1 MSKAAYCLPNFFLN
15 ISKEILC
22 NYDNTEKLLD
32 CMKLAS
38 SIVIICMHV
47 LAYVLAYTISWIE
60 SITKHELLP
69 NHDPQLITYVIKP
82 VWMIVGYSTRNLKV
96 RYY

>member
-15 ISKEILC
+15 ISKEILHS
-22 NYDNTEKLLD
+22 YDNTEKLLD
-32 CMKLAS
+32 CVRLAS
-38 SIVIICMHV
+38 SIASYMQV

-69 NHDPQLITYVIKP
+69 NHDPHLITYVIKP
-82 VWMIVGYSTRNLKV
+82 VWMIVGYSTRNLKI